1 MGYCVLRTKAWPDW
15 YHLFG
20 EKQTPFPFICV
31 SVCKGEISCKYSIQ
45 EAASKTPAY
54 RTRTEPEDVK
64 LKSYMRWL
72 FLIHPL
78 GPFSHCDFHSK
89 DSYPSP
95 YVPCIMCETW
105 EWKSETT
112 QNQMVNFKM
121 ATMAGEISRTFFVWR
136 PFTCAP
142 CHRAPFLS
150 SSSVGTR
157 QQPFQF
163 STSTN
168 YNSKTAPKQ
177 LCKNAERKAD
187 KNERWNKFIEART
200 GPDGSWDEEVL
211 PVASIVFYAPVISL
225 TSFCCCFYSSV
236 LNLLFWKYKLAR
248 AGRGTLQNNLRE
260 VFKIQSFIY
269 SVSCSE
275 SKFSQNLV
283 GDFLTVK
290 LNLFGK
296 FFLKVKVKVFR
307 K

>member
-1 MGYCVLRTKAWPDW
+1 
-15 YHLFG
+15 
-20 EKQTPFPFICV
+20 
-31 SVCKGEISCKYSIQ
+31 
-45 EAASKTPAY
+45 
-54 RTRTEPEDVK
+54 
-64 LKSYMRWL
+64 MRWL

-187 KNERWNKFIEART
+187 KNEHWNEFIEPA
-200 GPDGSWDEEVL
+200 PDQMAAEMRRCCQMQAPSSMHRSYPCHLFVVVFTVL
-211 PVASIVFYAPVISL
+211 FWI
-225 TSFCCCFYSSV
+225 CCFE
-236 LNLLFWKYKLAR
+236 NINW
-248 AGRGTLQNNLRE
+248 G
-260 VFKIQSFIY
+260 
-269 SVSCSE
+269 
-275 SKFSQNLV
+275 
-283 GDFLTVK
+283 
-290 LNLFGK
+290 
-296 FFLKVKVKVFR
+296 
-307 K
+307 